1 MLYSLRVIKIGLVA
15 TIALFFS
22 LVAFDNTIDHES
34 NLLFVQH
41 VMSMDTTLHDP
52 TLMQRAI
59 TSLQAQTL
67 VYYIIIIWQILTAI
81 ICWFGTLALIASI
94 RDNNTL
100 FHESKALAFLGLFSG
115 VMLYLLGF
123 IILGGE
129 WFSMWQSPT
138 WNGQSKSGLFISMIM
153 FVMIFL
159 NTRDGD

>member
-1 MLYSLRVIKIGLVA
+1 MLYSLRVIKICLVA

-22 LVAFDNTIDHES
+22 VVAFDNVIDHQS

-41 VMSMDTTLHDP
+41 VLSMDTTFHDP
-52 TLMQRAI
+52 SLMQRAI
-59 TSLQAQTL
+59 TSEQTQSF
-67 VYYIIIIWQILTAI
+67 VYYLIIMWQIMTAI
-81 ICWFGTLALIASI
+81 ICWFGVITLIASM

-100 FHESKALAFLGLFSG
+100 FHESKSLAFLGLFSG